1 VLVGLI
7 ALAIAGCSRQPLEV
21 GGVEPIAVT
30 AQAVRLATVRDAIS
44 VNGIVTPIPVAD
56 FLVFAPVPCTVDEV
70 TKNEG
75 DHVTAGEVVVTLNIP
90 AISSEVATREL
101 ELNDA
106 TAKLTR
112 VKAEA
117 DRLADLYGKGLAARV
132 QVENARS
139 AQSSAEAAVS
149 QARSHMDTARALQA
163 STVIRA
169 KFTGVVAKRFHTA
182 GELVQGG
189 DADPILRIVDPAR
202 LQVAAQVPLTD
213 GGRILVGQSAMIQT
227 PTGSE
232 PGTGRAQGVAGVP
245 DRADVR
251 RPRQLCHAD
260 RRTSRH
266 ACAGGHHGGRAEGRG
281 RHSDHGASGRRRRH
295 VRVGCDARQHRD
307 EAGGPHWPY
316 RRQPRSDHFRI
327 DRRRDGDRHRNRRAE
342 RRHADN
348 HQQIALTR
356 GRWFVTFQSETQFAI
371 VP

>member
-1 VLVGLI
+1 MSRCAVLVGLI

-44 VNGIVTPIPVAD
+44 VNGIVTPVPVAD
-56 FLVFAPVPCTVDEV
+56 FLIFAPVACTVDEI

-75 DHVTAGEVVVTLNIP
+75 DRVTAGEVVVTLNIP

-112 VKAEA
+112 VKTEA

-232 PGTGRAQGVAGVP
+232 PGTVALKVSP
-245 DRADVR
+245 ASPTVQTYDVR
-251 RPRQLCHAD
+251 
-260 RRTSRH
+260 
-266 ACAGGHHGGRAEGRG
+266 
-281 RHSDHGASGRRRRH
+281 
-295 VRVGCDARQHRD
+295 V
-307 EAGGPHWPY
+307 
-316 RRQPRSDHFRI
+316 
-327 DRRRDGDRHRNRRAE
+327 N
-342 RRHADN
+342 
-348 HQQIALTR
+348 
-356 GRWFVTFQSETQFAI
+356 FVTPTAAPLDTPVQVDIMVDERKDVVAIPTTALQGGGGTTFVWVATPDNIATKREVRIGLTAGSLVQIISGLTVGEMVIVTGIAELSEGTPI
-371 VP
+371 TISK